1 MSEQGKALQGQFVPV
16 DTDLIID
23 LTENKEAAPVEV
35 ESPAVPP
42 GALKTLL
49 EPTALSIFC
58 SL

>member
-23 LTENKEAAPVEV
+23 LTEDKEAAHVEV

-42 GALKTLL
+42 GALKTL
-49 EPTALSIFC
+49 
-58 SL
+58 